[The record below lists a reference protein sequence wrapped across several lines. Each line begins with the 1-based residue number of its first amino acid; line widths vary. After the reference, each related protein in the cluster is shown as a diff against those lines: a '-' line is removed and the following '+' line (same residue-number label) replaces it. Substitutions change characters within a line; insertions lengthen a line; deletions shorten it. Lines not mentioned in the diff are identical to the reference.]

1 MSDQLANLNF
11 NGHEISKDAE
21 GRVSLTDLW
30 KSAGAQHKKDPG
42 TWKKWK
48 GNKEF
53 IAHISNTPNSGGL
66 KVIETKRGNGGGTYA
81 HPQIALA
88 YAKSLSH
95 KLHAFVNEVFFDRV
109 KEEANPELIVDRAI
123 KGFRRKG
130 LTDAQISA
138 RIQGVQARNQLTE
151 TAGKHGVRGEGYRDI
166 TNAIYMPL
174 LGGTAQQVR
183 QRQGLPE
190 KANLRDNCSVLQLR
204 AIEFAELLA
213 AENIEGKR
221 VFGNEAC
228 TNECYRAGVE
238 VTNAVLRSRGQQ
250 PGLSS

>member
-1 MSDQLANLNF
+1 MKNALQPLDF
-11 NGHEISKDAE
+11 NGTQISRDAE

-30 KSAGAQHKKDPG
+30 KSAGAQHKKDPN

-48 GNKEF
+48 GNREF
-53 IAHISNTPNSGGL
+53 IDHILNTPNSGGL
-66 KVIETKRGNGGGTYA
+66 EVIATKAGRNGGTFA

-109 KEEANPELIVDRAI
+109 KEEANPELIVERAV

-138 RIQGVQARNQLTE
+138 RIQGVQARNKLTE
-151 TAGKHGVRGEGYRDI
+151 VCGKHGVRDGGFRDV

-174 LGGTAQQVR
+174 LGGTAADVR
-183 QRQGLPE
+183 KAQGLPAKSNVRDSLSVIE
-190 KANLRDNCSVLQLR
+190 LRTVEL
-204 AIEFAELLA
+204 AELVSA
-213 AENIEGKR
+213 DNIQKKR
-221 VFGNEAC
+221 VFGNQAC
-228 TNECYRAGVE
+228 VDECFKAAAEIGTALV
-238 VTNAVLRSRGQQ
+238 RSRQ
-250 PGLSS
+250 